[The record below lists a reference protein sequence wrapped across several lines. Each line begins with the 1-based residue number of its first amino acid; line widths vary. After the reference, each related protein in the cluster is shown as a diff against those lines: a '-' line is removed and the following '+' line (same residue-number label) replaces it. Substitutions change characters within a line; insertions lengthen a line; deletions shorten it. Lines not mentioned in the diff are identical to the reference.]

1 MLYENN
7 LHNYFCPYQTRKVK
21 GLGEEDD
28 PALDSA
34 AAWVSK
40 SRNVEKEKEL
50 AKKRVCD
57 SIFQFLH
64 FPYAFIFF

>member
-1 MLYENN
+1 MKKKIFLRPLFVSLFFLN
-7 LHNYFCPYQTRKVK
+7 RRVK

-40 SRNVEKEKEL
+40 SRTVEKEKEL
-50 AKKRVCD
+50 AKKRVC
-57 SIFQFLH
+57 
-64 FPYAFIFF
+64 